1 MYLVISY
8 LSCMFTFFPLEPQ
21 KQRYNRGQNDPQSS
35 TQIGLASHLPKLMD
49 FKIEPSVQERYPPEH
64 RDTPPSRPKDPYMP
78 DRDMCKD
85 PLSHD
90 RFGEDL
96 RRADY
101 RESNLQKQEYREPD
115 SQRDYE
121 QSGIPKYDLRV
132 EVTRGQGRCAEICQ
146 REASPYRRPYPER
159 DSLGDFYP
167 KDMRSGQ
174 SHSAEYE
181 PPERANSEGGNGRQ
195 SLDREPG
202 RHDSLNRAGRLGSSE
217 PESKWRG
224 FSTTSQGDLKF
235 NIQDYGH
242 KSREMH
248 QEDYNSNPGPSRTG
262 LGIPQRQV
270 EVSRCMADIPEP
282 FKRFLEGPNNNE
294 DQGKRKRKS
303 RFSDASAEEVETTKG
318 M

>member
-1 MYLVISY
+1 MLSYISSKLHVY
-8 LSCMFTFFPLEPQ
+8 FFPLEPQ
-21 KQRYNRGQNDPQSS
+21 KQRYNRGQKDPQSS
-35 TQIGLASHLPKLMD
+35 TYIGLATHLPKLMD

-78 DRDMCKD
+78 DRDMRED

-90 RFGEDL
+90 RFGDDL

-101 RESNLQKQEYREPD
+101 GESNLQKQEYREPNI
-115 SQRDYE
+115 QRDYE
-121 QSGIPKYDLRV
+121 ESGIPKYDY
-132 EVTRGQGRCAEICQ
+132 T
-146 REASPYRRPYPER
+146 YPER
-159 DSLGDFYP
+159 NSLEEFYP

-181 PPERANSEGGNGRQ
+181 PPERANSEGGNGRR

-202 RHDSLNRAGRLGSSE
+202 RHDSLNRAGRQGSSE

-224 FSTTSQGDLKF
+224 FSTTLQGDLKF

-282 FKRFLEGPNNNE
+282 FKRFLKGPNNNE

>member
-1 MYLVISY
+1 M
-8 LSCMFTFFPLEPQ
+8 LSKLHVYFSPLELQ
-21 KQRYNRGQNDPQSS
+21 KQRFSRGQNDPQIS
-35 TQIGLASHLPKLMD
+35 TQSGLTSHLPKLMD

-64 RDTPPSRPKDPYMP
+64 SDTPPFCPKDPYMP
-78 DRDMCKD
+78 NRDMRED

-101 RESNLQKQEYREPD
+101 KESDLQKREYREPD
-115 SQRDYE
+115 IQRDYE
-121 QSGIPKYDLRV
+121 ESGIPKYDLRV
-132 EVTRGQGRCAEICQ
+132 EVTRGQGRCEEICQ

-159 DSLGDFYP
+159 DLLEEFYP

-174 SHSAEYE
+174 SHSAEYK
-181 PPERANSEGGNGRQ
+181 PPERAHSEGDNGRR

-202 RHDSLNRAGRLGSSE
+202 RHDSLNRAGTQGSSE

-224 FSTTSQGDLKF
+224 FSTTSQGDRPFDLKF
-235 NIQDYGH
+235 NVQDYGH

-248 QEDYNSNPGPSRTG
+248 QEDYNNNPGPSRTG
-262 LGIPQRQV
+262 LGITQRQV

-282 FKRFLEGPNNNE
+282 FKRFLKGPHNNE